1 MASYR
6 FRFFRNG
13 EFAYQANH
21 QHKDDLDALKSA
33 EALAAKFD
41 VQVWRS
47 NRFVAHV
54 NLRIAKFRAPAWTIL
69 SWWIPLHK

>member
-1 MASYR
+1 MTSYR

-13 EFAYQANH
+13 EFAYQVNQ
-21 QHKDDLDALKSA
+21 QHEDDLDALA
-33 EALAAKFD
+33 RAQALTAKFD

-54 NLRIAKFRAPAWTIL
+54 KKKVGVFSRLRFRE
-69 SWWIPLHK
+69 